1 MFPGSLYSAEKMWSK
16 KGSRDGRMGGEWWQ
30 KAVPLHFALG
40 TIHLAWCTRTFTLS
54 VHLFE
59 LSLHLCSWV
68 VNTTGKMNQV
78 EERKFLA
85 IIIANN
91 WLASHKLASLL
102 EGNDFSNDP
111 NKVMLAQ
118 RTPFF
123 CHIKIDWGVSF
134 ASVIL
139 AISISNVCIIAYQMC
154 RMSKISQLW
163 EHYFGFIRYFTFNN
177 NTISFNWHHQFCQM
191 EAVKSSRFTLV
202 SEFFFANLSE

>member
-30 KAVPLHFALG
+30 KAVLLHFALG

-78 EERKFLA
+78 EERTFLA

-91 WLASHKLASLL
+91 WLASHELTSLL
-102 EGNDFSNDP
+102 EGNDFWNWS
-111 NKVMLAQ
+111 Q
-118 RTPFF
+118 Q
-123 CHIKIDWGVSF
+123 
-134 ASVIL
+134 
-139 AISISNVCIIAYQMC
+139 SNVGTANSFFSIFKMIVESLLQTLYLLCRFLIYMHNCISDVSNVKDIAVMGTLFWLH
-154 RMSKISQLW
+154 KIF
-163 EHYFGFIRYFTFNN
+163 YI
-177 NTISFNWHHQFCQM
+177 
-191 EAVKSSRFTLV
+191 
-202 SEFFFANLSE
+202 